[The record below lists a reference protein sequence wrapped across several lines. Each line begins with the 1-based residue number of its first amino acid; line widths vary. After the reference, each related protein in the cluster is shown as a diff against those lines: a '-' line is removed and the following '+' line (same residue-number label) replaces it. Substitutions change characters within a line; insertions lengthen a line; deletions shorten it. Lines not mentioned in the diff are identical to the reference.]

1 MLNKIL
7 EFVTHRAVQRCF
19 TWSTILAI
27 SVIYLTQEMTIKIEN
42 HFYQNLHT
50 VVSISTYFLTIWFNS
65 SIYFSSSHFT
75 FSCIFLIFHPF
86 FDVIVWMQV
95 RCPFQ
100 WVNYIAGVRHDWFP
114 WISWLKSTCPNHFQP
129 PQWSS
134 SIMTCESYAFRPFH
148 KKNNKKYQNHRR

>member
-1 MLNKIL
+1 MKNRTRMLNKIL
-7 EFVTHRAVQRCF
+7 EFFTHRAVQRCF

-75 FSCIFLIFHPF
+75 RDFLLYFFNFSPF
-86 FDVIVWMQV
+86 F
-95 RCPFQ
+95 RCYSL
-100 WVNYIAGVRHDWFP
+100 NAGKMPVPMSELHCGSP
-114 WISWLKSTCPNHFQP
+114 SWLVPLNFMVEIHLPEPFSTPALKVTHHDLNHMHSDRF
-129 PQWSS
+129 
-134 SIMTCESYAFRPFH
+134 I
-148 KKNNKKYQNHRR
+148 KK